1 MSSPR
6 LPHQRHGVSRE
17 EEKLWVGFYHR
28 IHRDPALARELL
40 ALMKADAVM
49 RREHLALYLCCRES
63 LRIEQ
68 QRLWRDQQIAGV
80 LRRIIVDPWRA
91 FRRLWQRARAITVQC
106 LPDSSRPPPSVTRSP
121 PPRDV
126 SPRPRKQ
133 ALAKTRNGRALPTDK
148 V

>member
-6 LPHQRHGVSRE
+6 LPHQRHGISRE
-17 EEKLWVGFYHR
+17 EEKLWIGFYHR
-28 IHRDPALARELL
+28 VHRDPALARELL

-80 LRRIIVDPWRA
+80 VRRVIVEPWRA
-91 FRRLWQRARAITVQC
+91 LRRLWQRAGAITVQC
-106 LPDSSRPPPSVTRSP
+106 LPESSPQPPSATYSSP
-121 PPRDV
+121 PHVV
-126 SPRPRKQ
+126 SQRPRKR
-133 ALAKTRNGRALPTDK
+133 ALAKIRNGQSLPTDQ